1 MQKTNSAMIAET
13 LESLQSGLIDFLKPK
28 LSLPDPDWKEV
39 VEPSIHPAFLPILR
53 RKIKEGAQPSLEIL
67 DLASLLKLITFNW
80 KRYFDD
86 HGHQAKNYFFE
97 TLDIRNKIAHQ
108 ETQDLANDDV
118 LRALDTLKRVAEVCG
133 HQATAEIAA
142 KYHKLI
148 FVEMSKTMAGEGGK
162 EPSEPDA
169 GAQVEE
175 DELKVDKIIL
185 DDLDQKLSQAFS
197 GRVVRKDLVKKLKI
211 GFNIPVYV
219 LEYLLGKYCSTTN
232 ETEIIVGLEM
242 VKSAIRERIVRGDE
256 TELVKARLQKTGSL
270 KLIDLV
276 SVKLDEK
283 VQGGKFWA
291 KLATA
296 GLNMVHIDHET
307 VYKHE
312 RLLTGGIWANI
323 ELIYNDS
330 LAEGGAI
337 RPFAIQRLSPIQV
350 AKVDFEEYVQG
361 RKSFTRDQ
369 WIDVLM
375 RTMGYEPNHPDFTSR
390 RKLLYLLRLIPM
402 VEMNHNLIELGPRGT
417 GKSYVYREI
426 SPFVILLS
434 GGQGGVPD
442 LFGWKSR
449 RDKPGLVTKYDLV
462 AFDEVAGPN
471 FKNQGD
477 KQMYKGYME
486 QGSFSRGDEKG
497 TVSADAGIV
506 FNGNFDSDVET
517 TARISH
523 LFTPLPDT
531 IRNDMAFHD
540 RWHCYLPG
548 WELPKMQVDYFTSH
562 LGFISDYISEIFHST
577 LRKRNYTDA
586 YEENFVLGSHIEER
600 DRRAVAKT
608 ISGLI
613 KLIHPDGECTKDE
626 MREYLVLALELR
638 RRVKE
643 QLKRMGGIEYSKVNF
658 SYIDKETGQ
667 ENFVT
672 CKELGALQIIPDTP
686 LEPGDIFTVGYDSTE
701 GRYSLFRIQVQTNP
715 GGHRFNVVGTT
726 GKGIKESARMAYDYL
741 KGNASK
747 MGIDRDINTYDTN
760 IQVISLMQ
768 AKDASD
774 LGVAFFVGLVSAL
787 MGRPVAGGLV
797 VLGNMS
803 LHGVL
808 SPVEGL
814 GDKLRIAMDS
824 GARRIILPSEN
835 KRDFVDLPA
844 ELLEKLMID
853 FYGDPTKAAYKAIAA
868 PE

>member
-1 MQKTNSAMIAET
+1 MDRPNNAMIAEV
-13 LESLQSGLIDFLKPK
+13 LDSLQSGLIDFLKPK

-39 VEPSIHPAFLPILR
+39 VEPAINPAFLPVFKK
-53 RKIKEGAQPSLEIL
+53 KIKDGASPSLEIL
-67 DLASLLKLITFNW
+67 DLASLIKIITW
-80 KRYFDD
+80 KWRTYYDEFGFD
-86 HGHQAKNYFFE
+86 AKNYFFE
-97 TLDIRNKIAHQ
+97 ALNIRNKIAHK
-108 ETQDLANDDV
+108 EAEDIPDEDA
-118 LRALDTLKRVAEVCG
+118 LRDLDTLRRIAEVCR
-133 HQATAEIAA
+133 HKQTEEIAT
-142 KYHKLI
+142 KYHKAI
-148 FVEMSKTMAGEGGK
+148 FLEVSKTIKGEDKKTKKESTGGTA
-162 EPSEPDA
+162 EPE
-169 GAQVEE
+169 
-175 DELKVDKIIL
+175 ELKVEKLML
-185 DDLDQKLSQAFS
+185 DELDEKLSQAFA

-211 GFNIPVYV
+211 GYNIPVYV
-219 LEYLLGKYCSTTN
+219 LEYLLGKYCATTN
-232 ETEIIVGLEM
+232 ETEIIIGLEM
-242 VKSAIRERIVRGDE
+242 VKSAITERIVRGDE
-256 TELVKARLQKTGSL
+256 TELIKARLQKMGSL

-276 SVKLDEK
+276 TARLDEK
-283 VQGGKFWA
+283 VQGGKFWSR
-291 KLATA
+291 LATA
-296 GLNMVHIDHET
+296 GLANVHIDHDT

-330 LAEGGAI
+330 LDEGGAI
-337 RPFAIQRLSPIQV
+337 RPFALHRLSPIQI
-350 AKVDFEEYVQG
+350 AKVDFQDYVNG
-361 RKSFTRDQ
+361 RKLFTRDQ
-369 WIDVLM
+369 WIDVLI
-375 RTMGYEPNHPDFTSR
+375 RTMGYEPAHADFSSR
-390 RKLLYLLRLIPM
+390 RKLLFLLRLIPM
-402 VEMNHNLIELGPRGT
+402 VEKNYNLIELGPRGT
-417 GKSYVYREI
+417 GKSYIYREI

-434 GGQGGVPD
+434 GGQGSVPD

-449 RDKPGLVTKYDLV
+449 RDKQGLVTKYDLV

-471 FKNQGD
+471 LRQEQD

-531 IRNDMAFHD
+531 VRNDMAFHD

-562 LGFISDYISEIFHST
+562 LGFISDYISEIFHT
-577 LRKRNYTDA
+577 ELRKRNYTDL
-586 YEENFVLGSHIEER
+586 YEEYFALGSHIEER

-608 ISGLI
+608 VSGLV
-613 KLIHPDGECTKDE
+613 KLIHPDGECCKEE
-626 MREYLVLALELR
+626 MQEYLTLALELR

-658 SYIDKETGQ
+658 SFINKETG
-667 ENFVT
+667 EETFVT

-686 LEPGDIFTVGYDSTE
+686 LEPGDVFTVGHDPSE
-701 GRYSLFRIQVQTNP
+701 GRYSLFRIQIQTNL
-715 GGHRFNVVGTT
+715 GGHRFNVVGTS

-747 MGIDRDINTYDTN
+747 MGIDRDISSYDTN

-768 AKDASD
+768 AKDAAD
-774 LGVAFFVGLVSAL
+774 LGIAFFVGLVSAL
-787 MGRPVAGGLV
+787 MGRPLAGGLA

-824 GARRIILPSEN
+824 GARRVILPSEN
-835 KRDFVDLPA
+835 KRDFADLPA

-853 FYGDPTKAAYKAIAA
+853 FYGDPIKAAYKAIAVGD
-868 PE
+868 

>member
-1 MQKTNSAMIAET
+1 MVAEV
-13 LESLQSGLIDFLKPK
+13 LESLQGGLIDFLKPK

-39 VEPSIHPAFLPILR
+39 VEPSIHPAFLPIMR
-53 RKIKEGAQPSLEIL
+53 RKIREGAKPSLEVL
-67 DLASLLKLITFNW
+67 DLASLLKLITINW

-86 HGHQAKNYFFE
+86 LGHQAKNYFFE
-97 TLDIRNKIAHQ
+97 TLDIRNKLAHQ
-108 ETQDLANDDV
+108 EAQDLSNEDA
-118 LRALDTLKRVAEVCG
+118 LRALDTLKRVADVCG
-133 HQATAEIAA
+133 HKPSAEIADR
-142 KYHKLI
+142 YHKAI
-148 FVEMSKTMAGEGGK
+148 FLQMSRSIAGESIEK
-162 EPSEPDA
+162 PEPSGEA
-169 GAQVEE
+169 ARVEE
-175 DELKVDKIIL
+175 DQLKVETIVL
-185 DDLDQKLSQAFS
+185 DELDQKLSHAFA

-219 LEYLLGKYCSTTN
+219 LEYLLGKYCATTN

-242 VKSAIRERIVRGDE
+242 VKSAIGERIVKGDE
-256 TELVKARLQKTGSL
+256 TELIKARLQRTGSL

-276 SVKLDEK
+276 TVKLDEK

-291 KLATA
+291 KLAMA

-312 RLLTGGIWANI
+312 RLLTGGIWANV

-330 LAEGGAI
+330 LDEGGAI

-350 AKVDFEEYVQG
+350 AKIDLDEYIQG
-361 RKSFTRDQ
+361 RKAFSRDQ
-369 WIDVLM
+369 WIDVLI
-375 RTMGYEPNHPDFTSR
+375 RTIGYEPTHPDFTPR
-390 RKLLYLLRLIPM
+390 RKLLYLLRLVPM

-417 GKSYVYREI
+417 GKSYIYREL

-434 GGQGGVPD
+434 GGQGSVPD
-442 LFGWKSR
+442 LFGWKGR

-471 FKNQGD
+471 FKNEGD

-497 TVSADAGIV
+497 TVPGEAGIV

-531 IRNDMAFHD
+531 VRNDMAFHD

-562 LGFISDYISEIFHST
+562 LGLISDYIAEVFHSA

-586 YEENFVLGSHIEER
+586 YEEYFTLGSHIEER

-608 ISGLI
+608 VSGLL
-613 KLIHPDGECTKDE
+613 KLIHPDRRCTKEE

-658 SYIDKETGQ
+658 SYIDKDTGQ
-667 ENFVT
+667 ETFVT
-672 CKELGALQIIPDTP
+672 CKELGALQMIPDTP
-686 LEPGDIFTVGYDSTE
+686 LEPGDVFTVGYDPVE
-701 GRYSLFRIQVQTNP
+701 GRYSLFRIQIQTNP

-726 GKGIKESARMAYDYL
+726 GKGIKGSARMAYDYL

-747 MGIDRDINTYDTN
+747 MGIDRDISSFDTN
-760 IQVISLMQ
+760 IQVMSLMQ
-768 AKDASD
+768 AKDAAD

-835 KRDFVDLPA
+835 KRDFADLPA

-853 FYGDPTKAAYKAIAA
+853 FYGDPTKAAYKAIATG
-868 PE
+868 